1 VGRWD
6 RVRSAV
12 QNAAS
17 RVKERADDSTFA
29 KIRRAVSEIG
39 SRRARVPV
47 AHLRRVAMEVPGV
60 TAVSLAIVPRDEGWA
75 LGIDLDLSEGRQ
87 VRAELVPLRAQ
98 FARGGAK
105 ELSFTVTPEASAAEP
120 AMRELTGAFAA
131 AIARMLWSASLPPAT
146 SAHESG
152 LVDREGTELRID
164 LRTVPAV
171 RSAMARGPAVAM
183 LLEVITPEAIEV
195 DADGLVIRINLPQL
209 TP

>member
-1 VGRWD
+1 M
-6 RVRSAV
+6 

-17 RVKERADDSTFA
+17 RVKERAEDSTLA

-47 AHLRRVAMEVPGV
+47 AHLRRAAMEVPGV
-60 TAVSLAIVPRDEGWA
+60 SAMSLAIVKRGDGFA
-75 LGIDLDLSEGRQ
+75 LGVDLDLSEGRQ
-87 VRAELVPLRAQ
+87 VRAEIVPLAAQ

-105 ELSFTVTPEASAAEP
+105 ELSFTVTPESSAAEP
-120 AMRELTGAFAA
+120 AIRELTGAIAA
-131 AIARMLWSASLPPAT
+131 SIARVLWSASLPPAS

-152 LVDREGTELRID
+152 LVDREGTQLRID

-171 RSAMARGPAVAM
+171 RSAIARGPAVAM
-183 LLEVITPEAIEV
+183 LLDVITPEAIDV
-195 DADGLVIRINLPQL
+195 DEEGLVIRISLPQL